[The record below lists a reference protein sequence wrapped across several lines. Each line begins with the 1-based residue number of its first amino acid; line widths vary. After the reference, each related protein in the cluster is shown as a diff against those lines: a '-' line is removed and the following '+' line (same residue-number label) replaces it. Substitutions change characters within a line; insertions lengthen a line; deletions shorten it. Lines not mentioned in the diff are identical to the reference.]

1 MKNYRAYSLIL
12 PLALS
17 LAAPQ
22 AMGSTVDDT
31 QGLSITVQE
40 VAELSLYQGPGGTH
54 FDIGANAPQAGHAP
68 GAVVTGASDSWL
80 HYTSVVPSGKTRSI
94 SVSMDGELQPGMQ
107 LMLRIP
113 MILGEGQVGSSQFSA
128 PTVLA
133 ASPKVAISGIGSAA
147 TGTGAN
153 AGAQLAYSLSYDVA
167 QLTATDSPIDVTV
180 LYTLSA
186 AE

>member
-22 AMGSTVDDT
+22 ATASTVDET

-40 VAELSLYQGPGGTH
+40 VAELSLYQGPSGTH
-54 FDIGANAPQAGHAP
+54 FDIGANATQAGDIP
-68 GAVVTGASDSWL
+68 SAVVTGAMDARL
-80 HYTSVVPSGKTRSI
+80 HYTSVVPAGTTRSI
-94 SVSMDGELQPGMQ
+94 SVSLDGDLQPGMR
-107 LMLRIP
+107 LMLSIP
-113 MILGEGQVGSSQFSA
+113 MIIGEGQVGNSQFSA
-128 PTVLA
+128 PTELT
-133 ASPKVAISGIGSAA
+133 ASPKVAINSIGSAV

-153 AGAQLAYSLSYDVA
+153 AGAQLAYSLSYDA
-167 QLTATDSPIDVTV
+167 TELTATDSPIDVTV